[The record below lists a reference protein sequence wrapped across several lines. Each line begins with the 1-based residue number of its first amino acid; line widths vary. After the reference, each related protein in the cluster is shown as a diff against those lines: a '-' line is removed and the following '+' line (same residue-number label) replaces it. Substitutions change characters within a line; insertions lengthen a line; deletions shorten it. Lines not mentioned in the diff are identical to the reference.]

1 MAKYIALVNWTD
13 QGVKN
18 VKDSPKRLDAA
29 RELAKKCG
37 CEMQEFY
44 MTIGPYDMVATM
56 EAPNDEAMA
65 KFALSLARGGNVRTT
80 TLKAFP
86 EDLYRKIVGSL

>member
-18 VKDSPKRLDAA
+18 VKDSPNRLDAA

>member
-18 VKDSPKRLDAA
+18 IKDSPGRLDAA
-29 RELAKKCG
+29 RGLAKKLG
-37 CEMQEFY
+37 CEMREFY
-44 MTIGPYDMVATM
+44 MTIGACDMVAM
-56 EAPNDEAMA
+56 MDAPDDETMA
-65 KFALSLARGGNVRTT
+65 KFALTLASGGNVRTT

-86 EDLYRKIVGSL
+86 EDVYRKIVGSL

>member
-1 MAKYIALVNWTD
+1 MATYIVLMNWTE
-13 QGVKN
+13 QGIRN

-29 RELAKKCG
+29 RDAAKKIG
-37 CEMQEFY
+37 CKVGDFH
-44 MTIGPYDMVATM
+44 MTIGPYDGVIVI

-65 KFALSLARGGNVRTT
+65 KFALMTGAAGAVRTT

-86 EDLYRKIVGSL
+86 EDAYRKIITSL